1 MKKIILSFC
10 SILVVSIGLAQ
21 QPAAKEMT
29 LEQCLAYA
37 LGNSEAIMISQLSIK
52 KADADVREII
62 SYGLPRADLQ
72 GGLNY
77 NYKVQTSLVDASNFD
92 PSLPEGTLTEIQFG
106 LPYDGR
112 VNFGINQLIFDGSY
126 FVGIEAAKTFREL
139 SRKENQRTEI
149 NVIEAVSKAYYTV
162 LISETQVFLLN
173 ENFNRL
179 DTLLRETQQMYQ
191 NGFAEQIDI
200 DRIRVSYN
208 NVKVSLETQVQLLEI
223 SRKLL
228 NFQMGLDLNQNML
241 LITQLTDVN
250 LAVPEIEA
258 SFDYNDRIE
267 YSQVQTNQHLARLDK
282 KNYQSGYL
290 PKIYAGF
297 NYGYNSARS
306 DASLLFSEKW
316 YDFGSLGATLS
327 IPIFDGFYKRSKIQ
341 QIQINIEQL
350 DFQKSSLEKSI
361 DIEIQQARINLQ
373 SNLNVL
379 DIQKENQALAENI
392 FRISKIKFQ
401 QGVGS
406 NLELTNADNELKT
419 AQSNYLAA
427 LYQSILSKID
437 LLKATG
443 ILQTSK

>member
-1 MKKIILSFC
+1 M
-10 SILVVSIGLAQ
+10 
-21 QPAAKEMT
+21 
-29 LEQCLAYA
+29 
-37 LGNSEAIMISQLSIK
+37 
-52 KADADVREII
+52 
-62 SYGLPRADLQ
+62 
-72 GGLNY
+72 
-77 NYKVQTSLVDASNFD
+77 
-92 PSLPEGTLTEIQFG
+92 
-106 LPYDGR
+106 
-112 VNFGINQLIFDGSY
+112 
-126 FVGIEAAKTFREL
+126 
-139 SRKENQRTEI
+139 
-149 NVIEAVSKAYYTV
+149 
-162 LISETQVFLLN
+162 
-173 ENFNRL
+173 
-179 DTLLRETQQMYQ
+179 
-191 NGFAEQIDI
+191 
-200 DRIRVSYN
+200 
-208 NVKVSLETQVQLLEI
+208 
-223 SRKLL
+223 
-228 NFQMGLDLNQNML
+228 
-241 LITQLTDVN
+241 
-250 LAVPEIEA
+250 
-258 SFDYNDRIE
+258 
-267 YSQVQTNQHLARLDK
+267 ARLDK
-282 KNYQSGYL
+282 KNHQSGYL

-406 NLELTNADNELKT
+406 NLELTNADNEFKT

-443 ILQTSK
+443 ILQASK